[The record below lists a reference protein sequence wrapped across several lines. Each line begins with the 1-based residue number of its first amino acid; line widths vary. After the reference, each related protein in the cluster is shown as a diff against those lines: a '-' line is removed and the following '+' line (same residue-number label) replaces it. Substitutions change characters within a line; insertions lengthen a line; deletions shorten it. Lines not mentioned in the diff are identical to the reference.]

1 MHGLFSSYTPS
12 LKAHISHDQWV
23 QEYHSW
29 WWPDHSISPQ
39 RERNDSI
46 NRSQSQSHTPS
57 FFTTSTH
64 LSTSNKHHTSL
75 SSRSSTFS
83 LTHFHFGFAGRKVKR
98 EEILAR
104 SQFGHEILKT
114 PPFIFNPLD
123 RARFSPNQNT
133 PISFFSLFQSQSQ
146 FTIHNSD
153 SSFHFYSPRVF
164 SLSNSLGFSIQR
176 WLRKP

>member
-75 SSRSSTFS
+75 SSRSSTFFTHIFILVLPGEKWKERKFWPAHNLGMKFWKPLPSFSTHSIERASHQIKTLQFHSS
-83 LTHFHFGFAGRKVKR
+83 L
-98 EEILAR
+98 
-104 SQFGHEILKT
+104 SS
-114 PPFIFNPLD
+114 NP
-123 RARFSPNQNT
+123 NHN
-133 PISFFSLFQSQSQ
+133 SQ
-146 FTIHNSD
+146 FTIQILLSI
-153 SSFHFYSPRVF
+153 SILLGF
-164 SLSNSLGFSIQR
+164 SLSR
-176 WLRKP
+176 TR